1 MNLNYTI
8 VLNNNKPGPN
18 NLIYNYFAQ
27 IKNYTHKAFQ
37 VKVMSMIILEFW
49 LKNVKVTQPMNVKK
63 MKLSRISLGVAD
75 YLFMYTNLKPKTI
88 KLRKLYPLQSMF
100 ISISSFQAF
109 IIEKKF
115 CYNKFQSMSHPI
127 ISLLIKIKFLI
138 IYWFL
143 VLIFLLVK

>member
-18 NLIYNYFAQ
+18 NLIYNYFVQ

-37 VKVMSMIILEFW
+37 VKVTFMIILEFW
-49 LKNVKVTQPMNVKK
+49 LKNVKLAQPMNVKK
-63 MKLSRISLGVAD
+63 MKLSRILLGVVG
-75 YLFMYTNLKPKTI
+75 YLFMYINLKPKTI
-88 KLRKLYPLQSMF
+88 KLKKLSPVQSMF

-127 ISLLIKIKFLI
+127 ISLLIKIKFLV

-143 VLIFLLVK
+143 LLIFL